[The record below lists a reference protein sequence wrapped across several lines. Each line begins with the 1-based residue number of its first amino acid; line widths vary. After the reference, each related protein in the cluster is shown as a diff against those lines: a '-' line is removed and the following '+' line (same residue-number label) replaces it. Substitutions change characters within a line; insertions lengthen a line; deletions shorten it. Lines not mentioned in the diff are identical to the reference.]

1 MVKILLIQEL
11 PINENAAIIYFTM
24 CSLPWLTERA
34 DLCTWRDDPL
44 ILRKKIAVRKM
55 NQLGMIGDSNMPLL
69 PLDDAL
75 LRHGLKSL
83 SYSYPADVEQV
94 GNILMTEADRDLIA
108 TFGLQLVR
116 LCHIK
121 KSLRDALQR
130 VGGGL

>member
-1 MVKILLIQEL
+1 
-11 PINENAAIIYFTM
+11 
-24 CSLPWLTERA
+24 
-34 DLCTWRDDPL
+34 
-44 ILRKKIAVRKM
+44 M

-83 SYSYPADVEQV
+83 SYSYPADVEQI

-108 TFGLQLVR
+108 TFGFHLVR
-116 LCHIK
+116 LCHIQ
-121 KSLRDALQR
+121 KSLRDALQG